1 MFNIEKK
8 MSEKDRIVIHHMIGA
23 FVIKG
28 LALVISLLSTPAY
41 IRFFQNQTAL
51 GLWFTINSVLAWVL
65 NFDLG
70 IGNGLRNHLAK
81 TYTEKNEVESKKYI
95 SSAYIS
101 IGLLC
106 ALIAG
111 CFIVIFDKIDWN
123 RIFNINEDIVSSS
136 ALLLSVKI
144 VFIGILL
151 QLFFKLINSI
161 LYAIQK
167 SSINNFLSLC
177 TSVITLVCLYVLPS
191 GDNNTNIV
199 LMAVVHL
206 LSVLLPLFVAT
217 IIVFSK
223 TELKNCIPRIRY
235 FSVIHMREVLFLG
248 GTFLFIQIL
257 YMVIMSTNEY
267 LISFFCSSDDV
278 VIYQLYNKPFS
289 LCGTIFSLALTPVW
303 SAVTKSFSEKDFK
316 WINKLY
322 KKLMTLSMLG
332 IVISFAVIP
341 FVQTFMDI
349 WLGKDF
355 LIIDNWFAIAFAA
368 LSSTMILNSVLS
380 SFANGI
386 GKLKVQTISF
396 MIGALVKIPVAF
408 LLVTIMHSWIG
419 VVWANVI
426 SMSIYCFVQPAFLK
440 KEMNRKMTIYN

>member
-289 LCGTIFSLALTPVW
+289 L
-303 SAVTKSFSEKDFK
+303 
-316 WINKLY
+316 
-322 KKLMTLSMLG
+322 
-332 IVISFAVIP
+332 
-341 FVQTFMDI
+341 
-349 WLGKDF
+349 
-355 LIIDNWFAIAFAA
+355 IARQ
-368 LSSTMILNSVLS
+368 LQL
-380 SFANGI
+380 
-386 GKLKVQTISF
+386 
-396 MIGALVKIPVAF
+396 
-408 LLVTIMHSWIG
+408 
-419 VVWANVI
+419 
-426 SMSIYCFVQPAFLK
+426 
-440 KEMNRKMTIYN
+440 